1 VTKRVPL
8 RKKCVCDIG
17 VKEESMEIE
26 CTQFKWWKWFLK
38 IMKLVISINLHNF
51 IYGWTMFVNHVKIL
65 IIIIS
70 HMGVLKVLTHVVHVY
85 SFEYITPRNCI
96 LNHYNIPMYGC
107 SMENTINQF
116 IVIKHYFHQH
126 PYACIA

>member
-1 VTKRVPL
+1 
-8 RKKCVCDIG
+8 
-17 VKEESMEIE
+17 
-26 CTQFKWWKWFLK
+26 
-38 IMKLVISINLHNF
+38 
-51 IYGWTMFVNHVKIL
+51 MFVNHVKIL